1 MTSIEEIEEYIKPFL
16 LSEITFTLEDRK
28 IKSGKLIL
36 FSARDFFCIFTFL
49 DHAKNKKVVYE
60 IPYPF
65 SISSE
70 SNKLIFNYTLE
81 TFCEKNV
88 DFQNKVQTFNFKKV
102 SKFFNKKLI
111 VSTNL

>member
-16 LSEITFTLEDRK
+16 LSEITFSLEGKK

-49 DHAKNKKVVYE
+49 DHTKNKKVIYE

-65 SISSE
+65 SIDSE
-70 SNKLIFNYTLE
+70 KNKLTFNYTLE

-88 DFQNKVQTFNFKKV
+88 DFQNKVQTFQFKKV

-111 VSTNL
+111 VSSDI

>member
-1 MTSIEEIEEYIKPFL
+1 MTSLEEIEQHIKPFL
-16 LSEITFTLEDRK
+16 LSDITFSLEGKK

-49 DHAKNKKVVYE
+49 DHTKNKKVVYE

-65 SISSE
+65 GLE
-70 SNKLIFNYTLE
+70 RGENKLIFNYTLE
-81 TFCEKNV
+81 TFCEKSI
-88 DFQNKVQTFNFKKV
+88 DFRNKVQSFQFKKV

-111 VSTNL
+111 VSK